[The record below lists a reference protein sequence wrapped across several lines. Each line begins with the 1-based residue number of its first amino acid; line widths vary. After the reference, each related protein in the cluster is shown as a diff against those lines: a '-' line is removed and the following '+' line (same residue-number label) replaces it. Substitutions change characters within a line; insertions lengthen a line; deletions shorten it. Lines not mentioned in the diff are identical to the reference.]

1 LGFLLGMAAIG
12 GGPTFIGTAVG
23 YNFTA
28 EPVSVVFL
36 TLAAGSI
43 VFVIA
48 QLLGV
53 AARAKRTDLVAYGL
67 LIGQLAGF
75 VTDAIVTA
83 GGA

>member
-1 LGFLLGMAAIG
+1 MGAIG
-12 GGPTFIGTAVG
+12 GGPTFVGTAVG
-23 YNFTA
+23 HSFTST
-28 EPVSVVFL
+28 PVSVVFL

-43 VFVIA
+43 VYVIA

-53 AARAKRTDLVAYGL
+53 AARAKRPDLLAYGL
-67 LIGQLAGF
+67 LLGLVAGF